1 MKFKAN
7 QQLITKCPERM
18 GNVTIL
24 KAYQIG
30 EKNLYMVL
38 TDYGNIVNPL
48 TEEEMDT
55 QFYKPEW
62 EGVDETLQEK
72 IQARILK
79 LQFALDI
86 LRYTEGVG
94 DE

>member
-7 QQLITKCPERM
+7 DQLITKYPECM
-18 GNVTIL
+18 GNITVL
-24 KAYQIG
+24 KAYQVG
-30 EKNLYMVL
+30 EENLYMVL

-48 TEEEMDT
+48 TEEEMEK

-62 EGVDETLQEK
+62 EGLDGTLQEK
-72 IQARILK
+72 IQARIMK

-86 LRYTEGVG
+86 LKMTEGVG

>member
-7 QQLITKCPERM
+7 QQLITKNPERM

-62 EGVDETLQEK
+62 EGVDGTLQEK